1 MSSRISVAVLVL
13 VLTGGMILTGS
24 SQTILPIPNLAIEH
38 DLAIVTG
45 QAVRQPHEQMISSG
59 VLESV
64 RRAREARSGASLAL
78 TRSAALSTAA
88 DTVQIRTL
96 GCPTVFPGTFDN
108 VRVNQDC
115 NFRVHAEEILV
126 IDPHDPDHLVA
137 AQNSRE
143 IGVNHCAISFSFD
156 RGRHWGD
163 VGTPPLWEFTAP
175 DRHKFDHAS
184 DPALAMDSR
193 GNTYFTC
200 VIFDDLAAPGGILVT
215 KSNAEFGG
223 SFFHSPVPGSTQRFR
238 TLPLGVVT
246 NTNTP
251 TLFHDKEFIF
261 ADANPESPK
270 RDNVYVTWTEF
281 RMDATGNVTL
291 ESPIFFSQSTDGGAT
306 WSPSPP
312 PGPGGAVA
320 GGLEI
325 SGASSACV
333 GGNTFDP
340 AELANECNFD
350 QGSWLVTGPDGTLY
364 VFFNNMNTPT
374 ILNQQMM
381 VKCPAAADCS
391 KKASWSAPVSIAAD
405 FDTQPFFLGPG
416 PLDPISGCNF
426 FRQCLPPN
434 GYRLDDFGN
443 GALDPNFGEHGRLYF
458 AWADFRNGG
467 SCASSGGLPVA
478 PCTNYNN
485 DVFLVTSDDGGST
498 WSQPTLV
505 SNGPGTRTAQWQ
517 PWLAVSPDG
526 TVYVAYYD
534 RGFGNCETT
543 GCNDIT
549 LATSHDH
556 GASFQHTRIT
566 TQSMPNLTNVTTP
579 TESGFLGDYM
589 YIAAND
595 QGAYVIWADTRPHAG
610 TVPEESI
617 FFSFVPASGSE
628 GAHEGD
634 QGTR

>member
-1 MSSRISVAVLVL
+1 MLSRISVAVLV
-13 VLTGGMILTGS
+13 VALTGSMILTSS
-24 SQTILPIPNLAIEH
+24 SQTSRPTPNLAIEH
-38 DLAIVTG
+38 NMAILTG
-45 QAVRQPHEQMISSG
+45 QAVRQPHEQMLSGG

-64 RRAREARSGASLAL
+64 SRAREGRTDATMSLA
-78 TRSAALSTAA
+78 RSAALSLTPDTAR
-88 DTVQIRTL
+88 IRTV
-96 GCPTVFPGTFDN
+96 GCSQVFRGVFDN

-115 NFRVHAEEILV
+115 NFRVHAEQIV
-126 IDPHDPDHLVA
+126 VVDPTDPDHLVA

-143 IGVNHCAISFSFD
+143 IGVNHCSISYSFD
-156 RGRHWGD
+156 RGRHWGY
-163 VGTPPLWEFTAP
+163 VGTPPLWEFIAK
-175 DRHKFDHAS
+175 DGHKFDHAS
-184 DPALAMDSR
+184 DPALAMDSH

-200 VIFDDLAAPGGILVT
+200 VIFDDIAAPGGILVT

-223 SFFHSPVPGSTQRFR
+223 SFFHSPVSGPTQRFR

-261 ADANPESPK
+261 ADANPASPK

-306 WSPSPP
+306 WSPS
-312 PGPGGAVA
+312 GGV
-320 GGLEI
+320 EI
-325 SGASSACV
+325 SGAGGACV
-333 GGNTFDP
+333 GGNSFDP
-340 AELANECNFD
+340 TLPANACNFD
-350 QGSWLVTGPDGTLY
+350 QGSWLVTGPDGTLF
-364 VFFNNMNTPT
+364 VFFNNGNTPT
-374 ILNQQMM
+374 IVNQQMM
-381 VKCPAAADCS
+381 VKCPGALDCS
-391 KKASWSAPVSIAAD
+391 KKASWSEPVSIADD

-416 PLDPISGCNF
+416 PRDPISGCNF

-434 GYRLDDFGN
+434 GYRLNDFGN
-443 GALDPNFGEHGRLYF
+443 GALDPNVGRHGRLYF

-467 SCASSGGLPVA
+467 TCATSQGLPVA

-485 DVFLVTSDDGGST
+485 DVFLVTSDDGGAT
-498 WSQPTLV
+498 WSKPTLV
-505 SNGPGTRTAQWQ
+505 SGRAGTRAAQWQ
-517 PWLAVSPDG
+517 PWLAVAPDG

-534 RGFGNCETT
+534 RRFGSCETT

-556 GASFQHTRIT
+556 GATFQHTRIT

-589 YIAAND
+589 SVAANNE
-595 QGAYVIWADTRPHAG
+595 GAYVLWADTRPHAG

-617 FFSFVPASGSE
+617 FFSFVPARNSMDASE
-628 GAHEGD
+628 D
-634 QGTR
+634 QEDQR

>member
-1 MSSRISVAVLVL
+1 MLARIGVAVLAV
-13 VLTGGMILTGS
+13 VLTGGVMFAVS
-24 SQTILPIPNLAIEH
+24 SQPSLPTPNFAI
-38 DLAIVTG
+38 DRDVAIVTG
-45 QAVRQPHEQMISSG
+45 QPTFNGRFVTRQPHEQMISGG

-64 RRAREARSGASLAL
+64 LRAREARAGAAVSL
-78 TRSAALSTAA
+78 TRGAALSAAA
-88 DTVQIRTL
+88 DSVQIRTV
-96 GCPTVFPGTFDN
+96 GCSMVFPGAFDN
-108 VRVNQDC
+108 IRVNQDC
-115 NFRVHAEEILV
+115 NFRVHAEQIIV
-126 IDPHDPDHLVA
+126 VDPLDPDHLVA

-143 IGVNHCAISFSFD
+143 IGVNHCSISYSFD
-156 RGRHWGD
+156 RGRHWGY
-163 VGTPPLWEFTAP
+163 VGTPPLWEFIAL
-175 DRHKFDHAS
+175 DGHKFDHAS

-223 SFFHSPVPGSTQRFR
+223 SFFHTPKPSPTQRFR

-261 ADANPESPK
+261 ADANPASPK

-291 ESPIFFSQSTDGGAT
+291 ESPIFFSQSTDGGVT
-306 WSPSPP
+306 WSPS
-312 PGPGGAVA
+312 GGV
-320 GGLEI
+320 EI

-333 GGNTFDP
+333 LGNFFDP
-340 AELANECNFD
+340 SLPPNKCNFD

-364 VFFNNMNTPT
+364 VFFNNSNTPT
-374 ILNQQMM
+374 IVAQQMM

-391 KKASWSAPVSIAAD
+391 KKASWSEPVSIADD
-405 FDTQPFFLGPG
+405 FDTQPFGP
-416 PLDPISGCNF
+416 DPISGCNGG
-426 FRQCLPPN
+426 RQCLPPN
-434 GYRLDDFGN
+434 GYRLNDFGN
-443 GALDPNFGEHGRLYF
+443 GALDPNTGRLYF

-467 SCASSGGLPVA
+467 TCATRGGLPVP

-498 WSQPTLV
+498 WSTPTLV
-505 SNGPGTRTAQWQ
+505 SGGSGTKAAQWQ
-517 PWLAVSPDG
+517 PWLAVAPDG

-534 RGFGNCETT
+534 RGFGTCEST

-549 LATSHDH
+549 LATSHNH
-556 GASFQHTRIT
+556 GATFQHTRIT
-566 TQSMPNLTNVTTP
+566 TQSMPNLTAVTTP

-589 YIAAND
+589 SVVANNA
-595 QGAYVIWADTRPHAG
+595 GAYVLWADTRPHAG
-610 TVPEESI
+610 TTPEESI
-617 FFSFVPASGSE
+617 FFSFVPAGSSME
-628 GAHEGD
+628 ANEEEH
-634 QGTR
+634 R

>member
-1 MSSRISVAVLVL
+1 MSSRIGVAVLVL
-13 VLTGGMILTGS
+13 VLTGGMLLTSS
-24 SQTILPIPNLAIEH
+24 SQTSRPTPNLAIEH

-45 QAVRQPHEQMISSG
+45 QAVRQPHEPMISGG

-64 RRAREARSGASLAL
+64 RRAREAQSGAGLAL
-78 TRSAALSTAA
+78 NRGAAPSTAA

-96 GCPTVFPGTFDN
+96 GCSQVFPGTFDN

-115 NFRVHAEEILV
+115 NFRVHAEEIV
-126 IDPHDPDHLVA
+126 AIDPHDPDHLVA

-156 RGRHWGD
+156 RGRTWGD
-163 VGTPPLWEFTAP
+163 VGTPPLWEFTAL
-175 DRHKFDHAS
+175 DGHKFDHAS

-200 VIFDDLAAPGGILVT
+200 VIFDDFAASGGILVT

-223 SFFHSPVPGSTQRFR
+223 TFFHSPVPGSTQRFR

-251 TLFHDKEFIF
+251 TRFHDKEFIF

-281 RMDATGNVTL
+281 IMDAAGNFL
-291 ESPIFFSQSTDGGAT
+291 ESPIYFSQSTDGGQT
-306 WSPSPP
+306 WSPS
-312 PGPGGAVA
+312 

-325 SGASSACV
+325 SGANAAICV
-333 GGNTFDP
+333 GGNTFNHVSAD
-340 AELANECNFD
+340 ADACNFD
-350 QGSWLVTGPDGTLY
+350 QGSWLVSGPDGTLY
-364 VFFNNMNTPT
+364 VFFNNMDTPT
-374 ILNQQMM
+374 ILNQQLM

-391 KKASWSAPVSIAAD
+391 KAASWSEPAFVATD

-416 PLDPISGCNF
+416 PLDPISGCDF
-426 FRQCLPPN
+426 GRQCLPPN
-434 GYRLDDFGN
+434 GYRIDDFGN
-443 GALDPNFGEHGRLYF
+443 GALDPNFGDHGRLYF
-458 AWADFRNGG
+458 AWSDFRNGG
-467 SCASSGGLPVA
+467 SCASSLGLPVA

-485 DVFLVTSDDGGST
+485 DVFLATSDDGGST

-505 SNGPGTRTAQWQ
+505 SNGAGTRAAQWQ
-517 PWLAVSPDG
+517 QWLAVAPDG

-556 GASFQHTRIT
+556 GATFQHTRIT

-589 YIAAND
+589 FLAAND

-617 FFSFVPASGSE
+617 FFSFVPAGSGE
-628 GAHEGD
+628 DAHEGD